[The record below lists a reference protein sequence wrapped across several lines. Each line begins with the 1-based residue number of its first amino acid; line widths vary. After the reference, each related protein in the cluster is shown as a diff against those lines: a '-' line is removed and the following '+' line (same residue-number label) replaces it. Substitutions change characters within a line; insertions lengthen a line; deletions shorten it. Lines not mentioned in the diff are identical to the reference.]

1 MVRNGASA
9 LRFFLFA
16 VCLSPGISF
25 SEDQE
30 ISEEQKVLIAEMM
43 KDPYFITLSRIGLTR
58 EQAPKFKELING
70 YGLKRQKA
78 ILSEMRK
85 NSPNIDKRIAKRMK
99 REAKR
104 FTEDIQ
110 ALLSVEQLA
119 RFQPFRI
126 ELEKRLAGTEEPDED
141 VVRFDQGD
149 QEFR

>member
-16 VCLSPGISF
+16 VCFLPGVCF
-25 SEDQE
+25 PEDQE
-30 ISEEQKVLIAEMM
+30 ITEEQKVLIAEMM
-43 KDPYFITLSRIGLTR
+43 KDPYFITLSQIGLTR
-58 EQAPKFKELING
+58 EQAPRFKELING
-70 YGLKRQKA
+70 YGVKRQKA

-110 ALLSVEQLA
+110 ALLSVEQFA

-126 ELEKRLAGTEEPDED
+126 ELEKRLSGTEEPDED